1 VIAVYGC
8 SMSRGI
14 GAFDAIESVLPDA
27 VALLAALATQLGDV
41 WFVGALLVGLH
52 WYADDEVVDRDAVAT
67 IAGLTI
73 GALGLAFA
81 LKYAFTLPRPPTR
94 LARPDQFPG
103 VLQPLYVAT
112 GTASSYGFPSGHAV
126 TSTVVYGL
134 LAQRLSI
141 RTRRWRYGVAAAIVT
156 LVCATRVVL
165 GVHYLV
171 DVVAGAALGAAY
183 VAGTYYALALVD
195 DAATAAFGIATGIG
209 AVALAV
215 IGVTPDS
222 VALLGT
228 AFVGLAWRLGIR
240 RRDAASASASS

>member
-1 VIAVYGC
+1 
-8 SMSRGI
+8 MTRGI

-41 WFVGALLVGLH
+41 WFVGVLLVGLH
-52 WYADDEVVDRDAVAT
+52 WYADDEIVDRNAVMT
-67 IAGLTI
+67 VAGLTI

-103 VLQPLYVAT
+103 LVEPLYVAT

-134 LAQRLSI
+134 LAQRLSV

-183 VAGTYYALALVD
+183 VAGTWYALSQVD
-195 DAATAAFGIATGIG
+195 DAA
-209 AVALAV
+209 
-215 IGVTPDS
+215 
-222 VALLGT
+222 
-228 AFVGLAWRLGIR
+228 
-240 RRDAASASASS
+240 